1 MAGRMRIITTLILAA
16 SFLAWQPDASASPQ
30 SLDKLKKERQASK
43 KQLRQ
48 TRQQINA
55 NTRETERNLRALEGL
70 RVDIA
75 RQQRIISAANISAD
89 SVGRAMT
96 AVEDSIAMAEAS
108 LKRLKASYA
117 SSLRK
122 MQGQMSPRSR
132 WIFLL
137 SASDIREIY
146 RRARYLKQVKEAQEA
161 KARRVKEA
169 RLLLTERRNRL
180 ASLNTERRNHLE
192 RAALAGRQLEEKRAE
207 TDRVIA
213 SLRQKKGELQQTLQ
227 ELEARRRRLDSQ
239 IDALI
244 AQQIRNQEEARK
256 KKEAKK
262 KQSTDASRKKTDSS
276 GKKKAEKPS
285 SPPLQQTADPDREL
299 SGSFA
304 SNRGR
309 LLFPVSVSYTIVR
322 SFGLQKHPELPNVTT
337 DNSGIDISV
346 KPGTPVR
353 AVFTG
358 KVSAIFRQPGFGT
371 IVMLRHGS
379 YISIYAGL
387 ASINVRNGQE
397 VSTGQ
402 TLGSVAQDDADP
414 GRGLLHFELRNERT
428 KLNPLQWVR

>member
-1 MAGRMRIITTLILAA
+1 MAGRVRIITALILAA

-262 KQSTDASRKKTDSS
+262 KQKTVEIKEVRLSPNIEANDLNTKVNMAKKFIAKGDKVKVT
-276 GKKKAEKPS
+276 
-285 SPPLQQTADPDREL
+285 LR
-299 SGSFA
+299 F
-304 SNRGR
+304 RGR
-309 LLFPVSVSYTIVR
+309 EMAHTELGKDVLIRFADALKEFGAVEKQPTMEMR
-322 SFGLQKHPELPNVTT
+322 SMYMMIAPIKKE
-337 DNSGIDISV
+337 
-346 KPGTPVR
+346 
-353 AVFTG
+353 G
-358 KVSAIFRQPGFGT
+358 K
-371 IVMLRHGS
+371 
-379 YISIYAGL
+379 
-387 ASINVRNGQE
+387 
-397 VSTGQ
+397 
-402 TLGSVAQDDADP
+402 
-414 GRGLLHFELRNERT
+414 
-428 KLNPLQWVR
+428 